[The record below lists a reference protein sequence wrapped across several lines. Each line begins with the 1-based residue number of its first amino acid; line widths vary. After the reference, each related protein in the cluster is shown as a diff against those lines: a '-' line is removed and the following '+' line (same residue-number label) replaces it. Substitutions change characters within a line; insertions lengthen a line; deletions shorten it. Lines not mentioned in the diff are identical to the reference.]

1 MPDGGAL
8 LSDEGPRMS
17 VDSMTGKV
25 VLVTGAGQACGRV
38 IAEDF
43 AHRGA
48 SVVVND
54 IDGRA
59 GEETGG
65 QVIPGGDA
73 GTLSV
78 RHGRGGG
85 AGDVRAG

>member
-1 MPDGGAL
+1 
-8 LSDEGPRMS
+8 MS

-38 IAEDF
+38 VAEDF

-54 IDGRA
+54 IDGHA
-59 GEETGG
+59 GEETFADSCRWRRRNICQG
-65 QVIPGGDA
+65 
-73 GTLSV
+73 
-78 RHGRGGG
+78 
-85 AGDVRAG
+85 